1 MAAAVAMN
9 CRARK
14 NSRPIRPMS
23 APTTVSETMRA
34 SMASGATCGRAARS
48 TGTSSGDSASVTA
61 TAMNRR
67 TCTGTRALEKPG
79 ISMRQ
84 PPMRQKAR
92 NTSSTVSAPM
102 SDHEMVPSDL
112 ICTPRAI
119 STWERTGSV
128 ANSRSVTMRT

>member
-1 MAAAVAMN
+1 
-9 CRARK
+9 
-14 NSRPIRPMS
+14 
-23 APTTVSETMRA
+23 
-34 SMASGATCGRAARS
+34 MASGVTCGRAARS

-92 NTSSTVSAPM
+92 NTSCTVSAPM
-102 SDHEMVPSDL
+102 SIRSQYPSGANIHQEMVPSDL